1 MGGHPNFKCHSVSHH
16 DVWEQFIPF
25 FEGSWGKISVF
36 DSQSCKFVFDRQSG
50 GFRRVRR
57 RGGVRRTFASLTL

>member
-25 FEGSWGKISVF
+25 CEGSWEKLVF
-36 DSQSCKFVFDRQSG
+36 LIVNLANLYLIG
-50 GFRRVRR
+50 NLVGF
-57 RGGVRRTFASLTL
+57 GVYVAGVV

>member
-25 FEGSWGKISVF
+25 FEGSWKKLVF
-36 DSQSCKFVFDRQSG
+36 LIVNLANLYLIG
-50 GFRRVRR
+50 NLVGF
-57 RGGVRRTFASLTL
+57 GVYVAGVV